1 MLDSQVGDVD
11 VLHREPHVDITDLT
25 VEHGGGGIAM
35 LEPIAK
41 KFSDGV
47 YRRDLPTEIVKAM
60 RVPSG
65 HGFSRK
71 DLDALEKYV
80 RQMGAKGLARAKVDG
95 EGNWLQ
101 RPLAK
106 MVTP

>member
-1 MLDSQVGDVD
+1 MV
-11 VLHREPHVDITDLT
+11 
-25 VEHGGGGIAM
+25 
-35 LEPIAK
+35 
-41 KFSDGV
+41 
-47 YRRDLPTEIVKAM
+47 
-60 RVPSG
+60 VPSG

-101 RPLAK
+101 SPLAK
-106 MVTP
+106 MVTPEFRKAVNESGRRQRRRPDLLPVRPRRRRSIR